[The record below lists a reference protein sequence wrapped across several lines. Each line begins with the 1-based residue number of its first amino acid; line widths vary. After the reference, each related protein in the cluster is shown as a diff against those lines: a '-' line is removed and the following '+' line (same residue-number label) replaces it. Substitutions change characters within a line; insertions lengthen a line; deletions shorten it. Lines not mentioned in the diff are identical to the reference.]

1 MILFKMPTRR
11 NPAAKDIK
19 GETMRNI
26 LMASDLSSRSD
37 RAFDRAVQV
46 SRQFKTGLH
55 VLHVLDRDLPRE
67 IQEEL
72 LDNAEKTLK
81 AQAGRVRKK
90 VSEAVAKPK
99 SKKDAVVVAAGSPA
113 QTIIEQSKK
122 LKADLIVTGAHKKD
136 SLRDL
141 FIKSTAEK
149 LLRFSEKPVLI
160 VKNATRAEYKKI
172 VVGMDFS
179 DHSLKALHM
188 ALTMFPAAKVHVV
201 HAYSLPFRGLVKD
214 RDLEAFTIDQRK
226 EGMDKILAVLGRKLG
241 KGKAKAFAQ
250 MKVVMKDDQPSASV
264 HAEVRKIGADLVI
277 IGTHGKSDLLT
288 GFVGSVARDMIHNC
302 KADVLVVK

>member
-1 MILFKMPTRR
+1 
-11 NPAAKDIK
+11 
-19 GETMRNI
+19 MRNI

-46 SRQFKTGLH
+46 SKQFKTGLH
-55 VLHVLDRDLPRE
+55 VLHVLDRDLPAQ
-67 IQEEL
+67 IQDEL

-81 AQAGRVRKK
+81 AQAGRARKK
-90 VSEAVAKPK
+90 VSQPAGV
-99 SKKDAVVVAAGSPA
+99 KKEAVVVAAGSPA
-113 QTIIEQSKK
+113 QTILEQAKK

-160 VKNATRAEYKKI
+160 VKNPAKGEYKKI

-188 ALTMFPAAKVHVV
+188 ALTMFPAAAVQVV

-214 RDLEAFTIDQRK
+214 RDLEAFTLDQRK
-226 EGMDKILAVLGRKLG
+226 EGMDKVLAVLGRKLG
-241 KGKAKAFAQ
+241 KGKAKAFAR

-264 HAEVRKIGADLVI
+264 HAEVRKTGADLVI
-277 IGTHGKSDLLT
+277 VGTHGKSDILT
-288 GFVGSVARDMIHNC
+288 GIVGSVARDMIHNC

>member
-1 MILFKMPTRR
+1 
-11 NPAAKDIK
+11 
-19 GETMRNI
+19 MRNI

-46 SRQFKTGLH
+46 SKQFKTGLH
-55 VLHVLDRDLPRE
+55 VLHVLDRDLPRP

-81 AQAGRVRKK
+81 AQAGRVKKK
-90 VSEAVAKPK
+90 VSTAAVKKTAG
-99 SKKDAVVVAAGSPA
+99 KKDAVVVAAGTPA
-113 QTIIEQSKK
+113 QTILEQSKK

-160 VKNATRAEYKKI
+160 VKNPVKGDYKKI

-179 DHSLKALHM
+179 DHAMKALYM
-188 ALTMFPAAKVHVV
+188 ALTMFPAAAVHVV

-214 RDLEAFTIDQRK
+214 RDLEAFTLDQRK
-226 EGMDKILAVLGRKLG
+226 EGMEKVLAVLGRKLG
-241 KGKAKAFAQ
+241 KGKAKAFAR
-250 MKVVMKDDQPSASV
+250 MKLVMKDDQPSAAV
-264 HAEVRKIGADLVI
+264 HAEVRKMGADLVI
-277 IGTHGKSDLLT
+277 IGTHGKSDILT
-288 GFVGSVARDMIHNC
+288 GIVGSVARDMIHNS